1 MVEERAMHRD
11 TLRTGQV
18 AVLAGVN
25 VQTLRYY
32 ERRGLLERP
41 ARRPS
46 GYRDYSP
53 DAVRAIRFIKRA
65 QELGFPLTE
74 IAELLRLRND
84 QIASCSEVRAAAL
97 AKIED
102 VDRKIESLRAM
113 KRALGILAS
122 SCRTDGSAR
131 KCPILEALDRERQ
144 ERE

>member
-1 MVEERAMHRD
+1 MHRD

-53 DAVRAIRFIKRA
+53 DAVRVIRFIKRA
-65 QELGFPLTE
+65 QELGFTLTE

-84 QIASCSEVRAAAL
+84 QAASCSEVRAAAL
-97 AKIED
+97 TKIED
-102 VDRKIESLRAM
+102 VDRRIESLRAM
-113 KRALGILAS
+113 KRALGILVS

-144 ERE
+144 ERQ